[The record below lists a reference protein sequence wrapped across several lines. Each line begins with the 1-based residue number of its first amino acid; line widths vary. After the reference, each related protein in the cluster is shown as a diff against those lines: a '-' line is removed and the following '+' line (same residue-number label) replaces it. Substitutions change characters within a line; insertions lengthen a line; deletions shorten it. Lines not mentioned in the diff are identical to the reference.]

1 MMFNMSRNI
10 WEKNK
15 ITNSIIK
22 NVFIDMMN
30 YLRFFKMPSNM
41 FLHHKSVFKNVSLF
55 STKWMVRFFNKN
67 VSVDNNSAT
76 LPIRMFRTRN
86 FNIFSSFIPRFLTN
100 MSKTQF
106 ISMFLRHFFACPE
119 TFKSSLSFIPW
130 YKTFFESCFWG
141 FISFNKS
148 SKFISHKLISVCI
161 ISLTFL
167 LLLSNNIYAQ
177 FLRGVT
183 EEDGSPTCLGY
194 QIKIA
199 LGNLTDNGD
208 GTCSIADQTGA
219 GGGDEITVNTT
230 AATNANFLDNLYV
243 DWALNAASTPDDITA
258 KYNYAE
264 TLAGNPALLTTE
276 CIFMADGLM
285 CEGTTADT
293 IEIKLAFPDPATTDK
308 TITLFNATDTVV
320 GKDTT
325 DTLTNKTLAAASNVI
340 DADTA
345 VALAADPAD
354 CATSTH
360 FAVGVIASGAA
371 TCEAIGDADIPDS
384 VTVTSWVL
392 GTSTATQ
399 LTSPTVL
406 VDLIDGVGAVD
417 MDYGSA
423 DITDHTFITDSTTD
437 GDFVVP

>member
-1 MMFNMSRNI
+1 MIKKILIVCFLSVLCACKAYAI
-10 WEKNK
+10 EYTDADSQCWQAWK
-15 ITNSIIK
+15 ITFSDDNLTCNS
-22 NVFIDMMN
+22 
-30 YLRFFKMPSNM
+30 
-41 FLHHKSVFKNVSLF
+41 
-55 STKWMVRFFNKN
+55 
-67 VSVDNNSAT
+67 
-76 LPIRMFRTRN
+76 
-86 FNIFSSFIPRFLTN
+86 
-100 MSKTQF
+100 
-106 ISMFLRHFFACPE
+106 
-119 TFKSSLSFIPW
+119 
-130 YKTFFESCFWG
+130 
-141 FISFNKS
+141 
-148 SKFISHKLISVCI
+148 
-161 ISLTFL
+161 
-167 LLLSNNIYAQ
+167 
-177 FLRGVT
+177 
-183 EEDGSPTCLGY
+183 DGS
-194 QIKIA
+194 I
-199 LGNLTDNGD
+199 
-208 GTCSIADQTGA
+208 SISDATGA

-243 DWALNAASTPDDITA
+243 DWAINTASAPDDITS
-258 KYNYAE
+258 KFNYAE
-264 TLAGNPALLTTE
+264 TLAGNPAFLTTE
-276 CIFMADGLM
+276 CAFTADGLL
-285 CEGTTADT
+285 CEGTTDDT